1 MEAPGRDFSSILKV
15 LGRVWD
21 GFGKGFGRVWGS
33 KFAFLLDRIFGFRVL
48 VAGASGLYFGPSASL
63 MTSKTITQRC
73 RVESNTG
80 V

>member
-1 MEAPGRDFSSILKV
+1 MEAPGRDFGGVLKG
-15 LGRVWD
+15 LGRVC
-21 GFGKGFGRVWGS
+21 GEFGESFGRVGGS
-33 KFAFLLDRIFGFRVL
+33 KFEVSLDRIFGFRVW
-48 VAGASGLYFGPSASL
+48 VAVASGIYFDPSASF